1 MGSLQQPSMVP
12 PPDGDTSKGPSMLI
26 IIWLF
31 TAISTIVVGLKMW
44 TRLKIIREF
53 GADDVLTILALVR
66 NLL

>member
-12 PPDGDTSKGPSMLI
+12 PPDGDASKGPSMLI

-66 NLL
+66 NLI